1 MSAIDEKVKE
11 AQKVVENIDPLEIA
25 RNGLAIVGGVAI
37 AGGLAYLIVK
47 NVRVAKA
54 AETVVEKAPELIA
67 DVEKAAEVVL

>member
-11 AQKVVENIDPLEIA
+11 AQKVVENINPLEIA
-25 RNGLAIVGGVAI
+25 RTGLAIVGGVAI
-37 AGGLAYLIVK
+37 AGGLAYLVVK

>member
-37 AGGLAYLIVK
+37 AGGLAYLVIK
-47 NVRVAKA
+47 NVRVAKT

>member
-37 AGGLAYLIVK
+37 AGGLAYLVIK

>member
-37 AGGLAYLIVK
+37 AGGLAYLVVK